1 MFMKVVNLTRRDIRM
16 ESVAWHSFSACSL
29 VLLTVNVFMA
39 VSVLRAEDDVTPR
52 LSFVYGKNNT
62 QTQMH

>member
-29 VLLTVNVFMA
+29 FLLTVNLFMA